1 MPMKDSTNLSDRH
14 KGWGEVLRFGLVGGS
29 ATVIQYL
36 AYWWLLKIISPT
48 PAMTIAYALS
58 FAYNF
63 YASTHY
69 TFRVDANARRGLGFA
84 LSHAINY
91 VLQMGTL
98 HAAIAM
104 GISKQWA
111 PIPMFAICVPINFLL
126 VRYFLKR

>member
-1 MPMKDSTNLSDRH
+1 
-14 KGWGEVLRFGLVGGS
+14 
-29 ATVIQYL
+29 
-36 AYWWLLKIISPT
+36 
-48 PAMTIAYALS
+48 MTIAYALS

-98 HAAIAM
+98 NAAIAM
-104 GISKQWA
+104 GICKQWA

>member
-1 MPMKDSTNLSDRH
+1 MKDSTNLSDRH

-48 PAMTIAYALS
+48 PAMTIAYAL
-58 FAYNF
+58 
-63 YASTHY
+63 
-69 TFRVDANARRGLGFA
+69 GFA

-98 HAAIAM
+98 NAAIAM